1 VGIPLEASPYIR
13 AVISASGAL
22 ALSLALTL
30 GLVWW
35 ATGGRHPGPD
45 SEDSLR
51 TAKALPDWQVMP
63 RPARPTIEPRLA
75 LASRQDTWVGVKAD
89 GAVLF
94 AGRLPKNA
102 RQEFQAH
109 KQIVLRASA
118 PEDLILTLNGAPYR
132 LPRPDDDGDYRIE
145 SP

>member
-1 VGIPLEASPYIR
+1 MVAAHPVGKKP
-13 AVISASGAL
+13 
-22 ALSLALTL
+22 
-30 GLVWW
+30 
-35 ATGGRHPGPD
+35 
-45 SEDSLR
+45 
-51 TAKALPDWQVMP
+51 
-63 RPARPTIEPRLA
+63 
-75 LASRQDTWVGVKAD
+75 D

-132 LPRPDDDGDYRIE
+132 LPRPDDNGEFRIE
-145 SP
+145 SL